1 MPTQSVNKIAR
12 KIHDGIAQDL
22 VALGYSIDQS
32 LGAADLSVTTRSEL
46 RSIRFQVTELIKK
59 VRIEILELRNTA
71 LIFSDSVV
79 EICGSKL
86 GLCEI
91 PAPIDIAVQPIIIEL
106 LRNAVTHSGANVI
119 NLRSYFEQDKT
130 LIEVSDDGIGG
141 HNMSSNGFGL
151 LGVTE
156 AVAELKG
163 QIEFLKLEPGL
174 LIRVSIPK

>member
-1 MPTQSVNKIAR
+1 M
-12 KIHDGIAQDL
+12 
-22 VALGYSIDQS
+22 
-32 LGAADLSVTTRSEL
+32 
-46 RSIRFQVTELIKK
+46 
-59 VRIEILELRNTA
+59 
-71 LIFSDSVV
+71 
-79 EICGSKL
+79 
-86 GLCEI
+86 
-91 PAPIDIAVQPIIIEL
+91 QPIIIEL